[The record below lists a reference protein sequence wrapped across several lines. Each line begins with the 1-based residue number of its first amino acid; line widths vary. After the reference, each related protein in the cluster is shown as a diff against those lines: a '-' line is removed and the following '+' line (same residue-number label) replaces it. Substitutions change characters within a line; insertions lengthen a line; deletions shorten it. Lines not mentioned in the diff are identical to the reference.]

1 MRRKIPVFKVYVQPG
16 ASYEQLNDIPNIKE
30 AVIGEVVS
38 AVKEAVKYKKSNIE
52 LFDVADSDFYIQ
64 LNKDKFK
71 SSLELALEYFIE
83 KEEYDKCIECRD
95 LIKKL

>member
-1 MRRKIPVFKVYVQPG
+1 MGRKIPVFKVYIQPG
-16 ASYEQLNDIPNIKE
+16 ASYEQLHSIPSIKE
-30 AVIGEVVS
+30 AVIGEVIN

-52 LFDVADSDFYIQ
+52 LFDVANSDFYIQ

-71 SSLELALEYFIE
+71 SSIETALEYFIE

-95 LIKKL
+95 LIKML

>member
-1 MRRKIPVFKVYVQPG
+1 MGRKIPVFKVFIQPG
-16 ASYEQLNDIPNIKE
+16 ASYEQLNNIPSIKE
-30 AVIGEVVS
+30 AVIGEVIN

-71 SSLELALEYFIE
+71 PSIEAALEYFIE
-83 KEEYDKCIECRD
+83 KEEYDRCIECRD